1 MSNRRLPN
9 KVAIIGAGP
18 SAMCLLRAFALA
30 EKKGAKIPALVCFE
44 KQEDWGG
51 MWRYTWKTGVNE
63 HGDPVHCS
71 MYKFLWTNS
80 PKEAAEFSDYTYDHH
95 FGKPVPSFL
104 TREETLDY
112 FIGRINSDCS
122 IRDYIRFKTPVRYV
136 EFKPEEDLFTVRSE
150 DLAISVMLANTSV
163 KTFSSSV
170 VLYLRKTSPFS
181 STNLDPNL

>member
-1 MSNRRLPN
+1 MSGRLPN

-18 SAMCLLRAFALA
+18 SAMSILRAFALA
-30 EKKGAKIPALVCFE
+30 EKKGTKIPALVCFE

-51 MWRYTWKTGVNE
+51 MWRYTWKTGVDE